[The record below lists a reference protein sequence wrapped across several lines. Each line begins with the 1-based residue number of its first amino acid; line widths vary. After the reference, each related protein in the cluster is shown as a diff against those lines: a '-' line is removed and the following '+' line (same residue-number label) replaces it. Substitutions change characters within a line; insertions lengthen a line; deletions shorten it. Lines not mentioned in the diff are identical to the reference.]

1 MAALLI
7 EAREAAG
14 ADRLAVG
21 IYAHCLGESNQYL
34 LALELRRG

>member
-14 ADRLAVG
+14 ADRPAAG
-21 IYAHCLGESNQYL
+21 IYAHCLGESDQYL